1 MVAPLT
7 PQMNIT
13 RAVIIALNTLDVT
26 LLQKN
31 IRLHITQ
38 RVDIFQAINGSQAMA
53 LSQET
58 LPLYT
63 RYLIDHGRQNHMQI
77 GNAAMLACLLS
88 HIEIWKTIT
97 PGETVGVFE
106 EDAQIDA
113 VSASRLWWFQQD
125 MHGLSWDIL
134 KLDSGQ
140 LIDSGKYKYVG
151 TGMAATCANGESCLR
166 WGTRGYLL
174 RYNTHS
180 CYSTSPHTQSFRS
193 THSSASWPHTNH
205 TSLNSTGQQLTLH
218 RPQIGACPKYG
229 TDAFGSAS
237 CKNGS
242 SPFSVY
248 PHLHSHYSSLLNSF
262 QRITHTDG
270 EMSPDDYLGAEADS
284 NSSMACRT
292 RSWSFST

>member
-1 MVAPLT
+1 MMVAPLT

-77 GNAAMLACLLS
+77 GNGAMLGCLLS

-140 LIDSGKYKYVG
+140 LIDSGKSKYVG

-174 RYNTHS
+174 RYNGA
-180 CYSTSPHTQSFRS
+180 QLLLNF
-193 THSSASWPHTNH
+193 ASHPVIQVDALI
-205 TSLNSTGQQLTLH
+205 SLLATYKSHQFKLYWATADIAQ
-218 RPQIGACPKYG
+218 
-229 TDAFGSAS
+229 AS
-237 CKNGS
+237 NWRMSKVWDRCIWQCFMQEWLLSLLG
-242 SPFSVY
+242 V
-248 PHLHSHYSSLLNSF
+248 SSLALALLKFTQFIPKNHPY
-262 QRITHTDG
+262 RWG
-270 EMSPDDYLGAEADS
+270 NVA
-284 NSSMACRT
+284 R
-292 RSWSFST
+292 